1 MRTLDSDVELLTIT
15 AEECAEVAQVCA
27 KGIRFGCESHI
38 LDDLEKE
45 IGDLLCMVGLLEQ
58 YGLIDIHS
66 IEKHIN
72 SKAKKLIKYSNLQ
85 EFEL

>member
-1 MRTLDSDVELLTIT
+1 MDIKIDIKTLITLLTIAAT
-15 AEECAEVAQVCA
+15 LGGFYYSTQSR
-27 KGIRFGCESHI
+27 I
-38 LDDLEKE
+38 DDLEKE